1 MREILFF
8 KGECTMIT
16 KTMTK
21 RLGMAAL
28 ATAMTL
34 GVVGTALAAEKHV
47 AITQIVE
54 HPALDA
60 VRKGVKDV
68 LAEAGYVEGSNL
80 KWSYESAQ
88 GNGATAAQI
97 AKKFAGDAPDVIVA
111 IATPSAQTV
120 VASAK
125 NIPVVFS
132 AVTDPLGAKLV
143 SDMMHPGGD
152 VTGVSDMTP
161 IAAHMALVKRVV
173 PSAKRLGVISNPGEA
188 NAVTLVG
195 LIEVEA
201 PKVGMSVVNAAATK
215 SGDVLAAARSL
226 VGKVDVIYIP
236 TDNTIISAF
245 EAVVKVGNEAN
256 IPVLAG
262 DTDSVKRGAVAA
274 AGFNYYDVGRQ
285 TGHMV
290 VKILKGA
297 KPGDLAVQ
305 GVAKSDLYVNLKAAK
320 AQGVTLSDALIG
332 EAKEVIR

>member
-1 MREILFF
+1 
-8 KGECTMIT
+8 MIT
-16 KTMTK
+16 TRTGI
-21 RLGMAAL
+21 LAL
-28 ATAMTL
+28 ATVA
-34 GVVGTALAAEKHV
+34 VVGAAVYLTSPQSMVSGDKHV

-68 LAEAGYVEGSNL
+68 LSEEGYVEGKGL
-80 KWSYESAQ
+80 TWSYESAQ

-97 AKKFAGDAPDVIVA
+97 AKKFAGEAPDVIVA

-125 NIPVVFS
+125 NIPIVFS

-201 PKVGMSVVNAAATK
+201 PKVGMTVVNAAATK

-245 EAVVKVGNEAN
+245 EAVVKVGNEAG

-290 VKILKGA
+290 VKILEGA
-297 KPGDLAVQ
+297 KPGDLAVE
-305 GVAKSDLYVNLKAAK
+305 GVAKTDLYVNLKAAK
-320 AQGVTLSDALIG
+320 AQGVTLSDALIS
-332 EAKEVIR
+332 EATEVIR

>member
-1 MREILFF
+1 
-8 KGECTMIT
+8 MIAT
-16 KTMTK
+16 
-21 RLGMAAL
+21 RFRFAAL
-28 ATAMTL
+28 ATA
-34 GVVGTALAAEKHV
+34 VSLATFGPAFAADKHI

-68 LAEAGYVEGSNL
+68 LAEAGYAEGHGL

-88 GNGATAAQI
+88 GNSATAAQI

-120 VASAK
+120 VANTK
-125 NIPVVFS
+125 TIPVVFS
-132 AVTDPLGAKLV
+132 AVTDPVGAKLV
-143 SDMMHPGGD
+143 SDAMHPGAN
-152 VTGVSDMTP
+152 VTGVTDMTP

-173 PSAKRLGVISNPGEA
+173 PNAKRLGVVSNPGEA
-188 NAVTLVG
+188 NSVTLVS
-195 LIEVEA
+195 LIEAEA
-201 PKVGMSVVNAAATK
+201 PKLGMSVVVAAATK

-236 TDNTIISAF
+236 TDNTVISAF
-245 EAVVKVGNEAN
+245 EAVVKVGNDAD

-290 VKILKGA
+290 VKILNGA
-297 KPGDLAVQ
+297 NPGDMAVE
-305 GVAKSDLYVNLKAAK
+305 GVAKTELYVNLKAAK
-320 AQGVTLSDALIG
+320 AQGVTLSDTLIG
-332 EAKEVIR
+332 EAKDVIR